1 MRPEL
6 AALAVA
12 DPPASPATLG
22 FALAA
27 GAMELGGVR
36 VDLGVAGEGI
46 VSWSLRGVEA
56 SDIDGLGES
65 LGPVRDAVPP
75 GRRIATLPPG
85 AGLGPAVAFMDPEP
99 A

>member
-1 MRPEL
+1 VRPEL

-27 GAMELGGVR
+27 GAMEQ
-36 VDLGVAGEGI
+36 
-46 VSWSLRGVEA
+46 
-56 SDIDGLGES
+56 
-65 LGPVRDAVPP
+65 P
-75 GRRIATLPPG
+75 GRRIATVRPG